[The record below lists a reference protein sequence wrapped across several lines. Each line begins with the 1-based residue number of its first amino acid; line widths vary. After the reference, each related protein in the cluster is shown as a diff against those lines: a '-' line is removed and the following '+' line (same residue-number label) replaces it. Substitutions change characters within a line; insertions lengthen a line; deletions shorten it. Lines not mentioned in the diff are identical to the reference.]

1 MNALSGIRVIDL
13 TMWFQGPVAGQHLA
27 DFGAEVIHVER
38 PQGGDLGRGVR
49 SIKAVPVGDWNQ
61 YFLIINRNKKSLA
74 LDLNTD
80 QGREVMYK
88 LVAEADVFLTNLT
101 SENLE
106 KWQVTYDHL
115 REINPRLV
123 YAMCSGFGPF
133 TKSTRPS
140 FDLTVQALTG
150 IMTRLGEPSQPPIY
164 LGMGSGDAMG
174 GLMAAYGIMVALHAR
189 RKTGRG
195 QFLDA
200 SLYGA
205 QLFLAAPTLQPYLAT
220 RDETYSKQQSRR
232 NAPNPLSNT
241 YPTRRDAPQE
251 RLEVGEGDDAGSEDD
266 ASRRNAP
273 AGRLYDD
280 GGGDK
285 WLFVCMPNNQD
296 AWAKLTTALYTPEL
310 AADPRFATPE
320 GRAEHN
326 AALIAALDTVFAKQT
341 AAEWIYRFTA
351 AGVVAAPINNLAEV
365 AEDPQAWA
373 NNYFTKT
380 HCDEVNRQVT
390 VRGLPISLSKTPGSV
405 RTLGPE
411 LGQHTEEILTETL
424 GYTWDQVGELK
435 EAGAIL

>member
-1 MNALSGIRVIDL
+1 MTAALNGIRVIDL

-61 YFLIINRNKKSLA
+61 YFLVINRNKKGLA

-80 QGREVMYK
+80 GGREVMYK

-106 KWQVTYDHL
+106 KWQVTYDQL

-123 YAMCSGFGPF
+123 YAMCSGFGPM

-150 IMTRLGEPSQPPIY
+150 IMTRLGEPGQPPIY

-220 RDETYSKQQSRR
+220 RDEAYSKQQSRKS
-232 NAPNPLSNT
+232 APKPLWNT
-241 YPTRRDAPQE
+241 YQA
-251 RLEVGEGDDAGSEDD
+251 A
-266 ASRRNAP
+266 
-273 AGRLYDD
+273 
-280 GGGDK
+280 DK
-285 WLFVCMPNNQD
+285 WFFVCMPNNQEG
-296 AWAKLTTALYTPEL
+296 WSKLTALLDSPEITK
-310 AADPRFATPE
+310 DPRFTTPE
-320 GRAEHN
+320 ARAEN
-326 AALIAALDTVFAKQT
+326 NTTLIAELDTIFAKQT
-341 AAEWIYRFTA
+341 RAEWLRRFRSLPSPSGRGMSA
-351 AGVVAAPINNLAEV
+351 AGGLGEGITAAPINNLADL

-380 HCDEVNRQVT
+380 HCDEVNREVT
-390 VRGLPISLSKTPGSV
+390 VRGLPITLSKTPGAV

-424 GYTWDQVGELK
+424 GYTWEQVGELK